1 MGSEMCIR
9 DRYKKALKDYNS
21 GLFLQ
26 VEGSSGRYFVSTF
39 IDSGILKILNEKG
52 NTVIDGYGRNITLKK
67 AVIDYERIDEL
78 WETDFE
84 FMEEMEVE

>member
-1 MGSEMCIR
+1 MENTDI
-9 DRYKKALKDYNS
+9 YKRALKNYNS

-26 VEGSSGRYFVSTF
+26 LEGSSGRYFVSTF
-39 IDSGILKILNEKG
+39 IDSGILKMLDVKG
-52 NTVIDGYGRNITLKK
+52 TTVVDGYGRNITLKK

-84 FMEEMEVE
+84 FMEEMELE

>member
-1 MGSEMCIR
+1 MENTDI
-9 DRYKKALKDYNS
+9 YKKALKDYNS

>member
-1 MGSEMCIR
+1 MENTDI
-9 DRYKKALKDYNS
+9 YKKALKDYNS

-67 AVIDYERIDEL
+67 AVIDYERINEL

>member
-1 MGSEMCIR
+1 MENTDI
-9 DRYKKALKDYNS
+9 YKKALKNYNS

-26 VEGSSGRYFVSTF
+26 LEGSSGRYVVSTF
-39 IDSGILKILNEKG
+39 IDSGILKMLDEEG
-52 NTVIDGYGRNITLKK
+52 NTFVDGYGRNITLKK

-84 FMEEMEVE
+84 FMEEMELE

>member
-1 MGSEMCIR
+1 MENTDI
-9 DRYKKALKDYNS
+9 YKKALKNYNS

-26 VEGSSGRYFVSTF
+26 LEGSSGRYVVSTF
-39 IDSGILKILNEKG
+39 IDSGILKMLDEEG
-52 NTVIDGYGRNITLKK
+52 NTVVDGYGRNITLKK

-84 FMEEMEVE
+84 FMEEMELE

>member
-1 MGSEMCIR
+1 MENTDI
-9 DRYKKALKDYNS
+9 YKKALKNYNS

-26 VEGSSGRYFVSTF
+26 LEGSSGRYFVSTF
-39 IDSGILKILNEKG
+39 IDSGILKMLDEEG
-52 NTVIDGYGRNITLKK
+52 NTVVDGYGRNITLKK

-84 FMEEMEVE
+84 FMEEMELE